1 MVKTIVSLICV
12 SLILL
17 GGAIWEGYYIKNEFD
32 DLHSSL
38 EIVYEKVDDQTATID
53 DIYSLQKVWLKKKKT
68 LHMIVPHTELKEMDL
83 WIAETATLVR
93 DKEWKDAI
101 SKIEVLLELTEQ
113 IPQTFTIQFSNIF

>member
-101 SKIEVLLELTEQ
+101 SKVEVLLELTEQ
-113 IPQTFTIQFSNIF
+113 IPQSFTISFSNIF